1 MKTAIALLFA
11 LCAFPLA
18 AQPAKDLEDA
28 QAMVHAHE
36 RDIAPVIAQLREMT
50 SALDAMARAQ
60 RALTDAQ
67 PATAIDQAIKALD
80 EYNDAANRRGVLLGR
95 DFTAIIAGAR
105 RFLDG
110 FRNGAPIPDVTAI
123 REKFHHNYVHPIQRR
138 VAAAA
143 MKANAIAGSYEGLA
157 RTMREMAN
165 GTFGPMVGATMDPEK
180 P

>member
-18 AQPAKDLEDA
+18 AQPAKDLDDA
-28 QAMVHAHE
+28 EALVRAQE
-36 RDIAPVIAQLREMT
+36 RDMTPVFAQMREMAA
-50 SALDAMARAQ
+50 ALDAMAKAQ
-60 RALTDAQ
+60 HALTDAQ
-67 PATAIDQAIKALD
+67 PATALDQAVKALD
-80 EYNDAANRRGVLLGR
+80 EYTDAAGRRGVMLGR

-138 VAAAA
+138 VALAA
-143 MKANAIAGSYEGLA
+143 MKANSIAASYEGLA
-157 RTMREMAN
+157 RRMHEMAS
-165 GTFGPMVGATMDPEK
+165 GTLGPIVNAATDPEK